1 MSHKSPKFASAGP
14 GTATGPQLPV
24 AGKPLP
30 PPARDTP
37 RPRPQPA
44 VRGQPPPRR
53 SR

>member
-30 PPARDTP
+30 P
-37 RPRPQPA
+37 QPIDIGR
-44 VRGQPPPRR
+44 VEQQ
-53 SR
+53 SITFENLSLIHI

>member
-30 PPARDTP
+30 PPPIDIR
-37 RPRPQPA
+37 
-44 VRGQPPPRR
+44 RGEQHGITF
-53 SR
+53 